1 MQDTTGD
8 TEYTYDGLRRITS
21 VTTYRAPGE
30 DGFSH
35 EEAKGDTIG
44 YTYDEADH
52 LAAITYADGTKVS
65 YEYDKNDNL
74 IKVTDREGKVTTYTY
89 DAINRVR

>member
-8 TEYTYDGLRRITS
+8 TEYTYDGLYRITS

-52 LAAITYADGTKVS
+52 LAAITYADGTS
-65 YEYDKNDNL
+65 L
-74 IKVTDREGKVTTYTY
+74 IQRCDE
-89 DAINRVR
+89 

>member
-44 YTYDEADH
+44 YAYDEADH
-52 LAAITYADGTKVS
+52 LCHCLCGWHKS
-65 YEYDKNDNL
+65 KLCEYDKNDNL
-74 IKVTDREGKVTTYTY
+74 IKVTDRGGKSYHLY
-89 DAINRVR
+89 L

>member
-1 MQDTTGD
+1 M
-8 TEYTYDGLRRITS
+8 
-21 VTTYRAPGE
+21 TTYRAPGE

-74 IKVTDREGKVTTYTY
+74 IKVTDREGKLPPILMMPSTG
-89 DAINRVR
+89 